1 MSKPIKHNYVVVIGR
16 IPEEDEDSVYFFNN
30 LTEAQ
35 ARKAFEKSIYADQYD
50 DEKTPSK
57 VRKDWGVSC
66 YINLILAADT
76 EIKGIHYGYGG

>member
-1 MSKPIKHNYVVVIGR
+1 MSTPIKHKYIVVIGR
-16 IPEEDEDSVYFFNN
+16 IPEEDEDSVYFFND

-35 ARKAFEKSIYADQYD
+35 ARKAFEKNIYFDLAD

-66 YINLILAADT
+66 YINLILAADS
-76 EIKGIHYGYGG
+76 EIKGIHYGYGC